1 MVKNDGCQASI
12 PSFSGQL
19 GFYIKG
25 SVSPPL
31 SGVHVRILASGD
43 SQIAQL
49 KNGELVLETTTVMD
63 GSFVGGPLYNDI
75 SYNVEAS
82 KVWNDSSNVIERTFL
97 DGLVVRS
104 LFYMTAVDFVLVYCI
119 CAAWLSLK
127 TSWSLFLFLSEA

>member
-12 PSFSGQL
+12 PSFLGQL
-19 GFYIKG
+19 GLYIKG

-31 SGVHVRILASGD
+31 SDVHVRILAAGD

-49 KNGELVLETTTVMD
+49 KNGELVLETTTEMD

-82 KVWNDSSNVIERTFL
+82 KV
-97 DGLVVRS
+97 
-104 LFYMTAVDFVLVYCI
+104 
-119 CAAWLSLK
+119 
-127 TSWSLFLFLSEA
+127 